1 MILRPPRST
10 PFPPAAPSRSQ
21 AGSAAYHPAPSVDE
35 SFTIGKATATINVN
49 GFSGVFD
56 GNPHGAT
63 GTATGVGGA
72 NLNASLN
79 LGATFTNGASGTAH
93 WAFAG
98 VNNNNDAS
106 GDVPIMITKANA

>member
-35 SFTIGKATATINVN
+35 SFTIAKATATINVD
-49 GFSGVFD
+49 GFTGVYD

-79 LGATFTNGASGTAH
+79 LGVTFTDVPGGTAH
-93 WAFAG
+93 WTFTG
-98 VNNNNDAS
+98 
-106 GDVPIMITKANA
+106 GTH